1 MNTQQTN
8 AEMGGKNIH
17 SKIVVI
23 VAVLVIAVAAILFFL
38 LRGTPATDIVF
49 YSDNIE
55 LKPGDTQKI
64 KYEIFPD
71 NVTNK
76 TVEWQS
82 SNPSVAKV
90 TESGEVIAI
99 SEGESV
105 IMVTT
110 ANGKIDECLV
120 TVKPTAFDFLK
131 KLSNSTD
138 GYTVGNYRTS
148 DGSTIDIGFY
158 YNYTE
163 NAIYVMDIY
172 NGRNSA
178 TLVIPSSLTGDYSGY
193 MERSYSS
200 KTVRTLYA
208 IDASTLTADTDIKSY
223 YSDSTMSWDI
233 TDNDAV
239 YTANVRAMLSTLYR
253 ELLEPN
259 GYTHADLGFN
269 SYV

>member
-38 LRGTPATDIVF
+38 LRGTPATNIVF

-138 GYTVGNYRTS
+138 GYTVGTYDVS
-148 DGSTIDIGFY
+148 DGHTVVIGISYFSTDDSL
-158 YNYTE
+158 
-163 NAIYVMDIY
+163 YVISIMEKTI
-172 NGRNSA
+172 A
-178 TLVIPSSLTGDYSGY
+178 TLAIPSSLSGDYAGT
-193 MERSYSS
+193 MEWSYSG
-200 KTVRTLYA
+200 KTVHAFYYV
-208 IDASTLTADTDIKSY
+208 DASTLADGKDIVCFYCDSDARY
-223 YSDSTMSWDI
+223 DATYSDSI
-233 TDNDAV
+233 
-239 YTANVRAMLSTLYR
+239 YTACVRAMLFNLHR

-259 GYTHADLGFN
+259 GYTYADLGFN